1 MVIERQ
7 TKINNK
13 TALLVIL
20 QQKKL
25 IENYIYL
32 FSLVSESPF
41 LTVMLSLAKGVTPSP
56 LNQYSMPSP
65 LLQYN

>member
-20 QQKKL
+20 QQKKF

-41 LTVMLSLAKGVTPSP
+41 SAVVLSLAGGVTLSP
-56 LNQYSMPSP
+56 LN
-65 LLQYN
+65 